1 MSIPTPT
8 GAYPRSM
15 CAAEL
20 SATADVVAALA
31 LELAAVVELVAD
43 VAP

>member
-20 SATADVVAALA
+20 SATAEVVAA
-31 LELAAVVELVAD
+31 LELAAVAELVAD